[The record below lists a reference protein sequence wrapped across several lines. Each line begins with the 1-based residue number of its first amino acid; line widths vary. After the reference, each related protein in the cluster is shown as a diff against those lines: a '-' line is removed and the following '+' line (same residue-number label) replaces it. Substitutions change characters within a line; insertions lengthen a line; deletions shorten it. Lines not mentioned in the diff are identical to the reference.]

1 MYTKTNYSSEKMLT
15 AKDIQQLLGCRRNK
29 VYQILNTNTLPKI
42 KIGKQYYVPQSEYNK
57 WVNRNL
63 QKEILL

>member
-15 AKDIQQLLGCRRNK
+15 AKDIQQLLGCGRNK